1 MTDSPVSPAPVVLCS
16 LLDDARPQPPAS
28 PAEAA
33 VLADPAYGPPPAP
46 AAAPSS
52 AQPDPPAG
60 VVIPWPGP
68 TPVTDPPTDPR
79 GRIRLNGALLRRLR
93 HARLLSQ
100 QDLAYEFEDRG
111 IRISIATIKRVESP
125 RGAMVRFRIARE
137 FARYHDVP
145 VEMLLLRDP

>member
-1 MTDSPVSPAPVVLCS
+1 MTDSPVPPAPVVLCAS
-16 LLDDARPQPPAS
+16 LDDAHPPGPSS
-28 PAEAA
+28 PDEHVAIAETESP
-33 VLADPAYGPPPAP
+33 LPPPGPP
-46 AAAPSS
+46 S
-52 AQPDPPAG
+52 G

-68 TPVTDPPTDPR
+68 TPPPEQR
-79 GRIRLNGALLRRLR
+79 GRVRMNGALLRRLR

-100 QDLAYEFEDRG
+100 QDLAYEFEDRN

>member
-1 MTDSPVSPAPVVLCS
+1 MTDSPVSPIPVVLCS
-16 LLDDARPQPPAS
+16 LLDDARPQSSLS

-33 VLADPAYGPPPAP
+33 ALAEATTGPLPAP
-46 AAAPSS
+46 AGAPPS
-52 AQPDPPAG
+52 APPDPPAG

-68 TPVTDPPTDPR
+68 VPPADPR

-93 HARLLSQ
+93 IGKLLSQ
-100 QDLAYEFEDRG
+100 QDLVYAFEDAN

-145 VEMLLLRDP
+145 VATLLLPNP